1 MELAAQCV
9 TTMLHWPLDPH
20 PLVSLSLQG
29 VLSGEGGQR
38 CFVGASA
45 LDPAEPLLRCLK
57 VAVLVLVV
65 CCGPSPSPTLP
76 LLALLC
82 SLIIVTYLSRH
93 PVPAIK
99 HGPSPSLFSLGA
111 RQAPMQP
118 PPSIYWASH
127 EPIAAPQALKP

>member
-1 MELAAQCV
+1 MSVRRIADGRCLELAAQCV

-76 LLALLC
+76 LLGP
-82 SLIIVTYLSRH
+82 IV
-93 PVPAIK
+93 
-99 HGPSPSLFSLGA
+99 
-111 RQAPMQP
+111 
-118 PPSIYWASH
+118 
-127 EPIAAPQALKP
+127 